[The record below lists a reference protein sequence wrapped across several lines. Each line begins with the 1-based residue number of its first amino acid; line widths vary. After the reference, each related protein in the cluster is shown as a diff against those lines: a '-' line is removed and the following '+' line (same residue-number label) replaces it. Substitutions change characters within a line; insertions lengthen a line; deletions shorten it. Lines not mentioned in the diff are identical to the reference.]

1 MSSVTQIPIS
11 NIRLLNPRARGK
23 AKFSEIVA
31 NIAAVGL
38 KKPITVAAREDEPG
52 HYDLVCGQGR
62 LEAYQTLGQTE
73 VPALV
78 RRVSVH
84 DRYIMSLVEN
94 IARGQGATLALVRE
108 LQALRDRGYTH
119 AESAAKV
126 GISDGYVSM
135 LLRLVDHGEE
145 RLVGAVERGDI
156 PIAVAVEIASSEDAA
171 IQQSLAEAY
180 TSGQLRGKALL
191 AARRLV
197 EERRAVGKAMRRST
211 AIHDAPKITAD
222 EIVKTY
228 RKEMQ
233 RQKQQAK
240 KARVTELRL
249 VFVANALKGLLA
261 DENFVNLLRAEKLD
275 NLPEYLADAIR
286 RAA

>member
-1 MSSVTQIPIS
+1 MSAVIQVPIS
-11 NIRLLNPRARGK
+11 QIRILNPRARGK
-23 AKFSEIVA
+23 SKFSEIVA

-38 KKPITVAAREDEPG
+38 KKPVTVAPRDDLEG

-94 IARGQGATLALVRE
+94 IARGQGMTLALVRE
-108 LQALRDRGYTH
+108 LRALRERGYTA
-119 AESAAKV
+119 AESAGKV
-126 GISDGYVSM
+126 GISESYVTM
-135 LLRLVDHGEE
+135 LLRLLDHGEE
-145 RLVGAVERGDI
+145 RLVRAVERGDI
-156 PIAVAVEIASSEDAA
+156 PIAVAVEIAAADDKA

-197 EERRAVGKAMRRST
+197 EERRVIGRAMRRSGK
-211 AIHDAPKITAD
+211 HEAPKITAD

-228 RKEMQ
+228 RKEIQ

-240 KARVTELRL
+240 KARMTELRL
-249 VFVANALKGLLA
+249 VFVANALRDLFA
-261 DENFVNLLRAEKLD
+261 DENFANLLRAEKLD

>member
-1 MSSVTQIPIS
+1 MSTIVMIPVS
-11 NIRLLNPRARGK
+11 QVRLLNPRARSK
-23 AKFSEIVA
+23 AKFSEIVK

-38 KKPITVAAREDEPG
+38 KKPITVTVREEEAG
-52 HYDLVCGQGR
+52 AYDLVCGQGR

-73 VPALV
+73 VPAIV
-78 RRVSVH
+78 RSVPKH

-94 IARGQGATLALVRE
+94 VARGQATSMALVRE
-108 LQALRDRGYTH
+108 LHALRERGYSN
-119 AESAAKV
+119 ADIGAKV
-126 GISDGYVSM
+126 HLTEAYVSM
-135 LLRLVDHGEE
+135 LLRLLDQGEE
-145 RLVGAVERGDI
+145 RLVRSVDRGEI
-156 PIAVAVEIASSEDAA
+156 PISVAMEISASDDAA
-171 IQQSLAEAY
+171 IQQSLAELY
-180 TSGQLRGKALL
+180 TSKQLRGRALL

-197 EERRAVGKAMRRST
+197 EERRAIGKSMRKSGR
-211 AIHDAPKITAD
+211 HDPPKVTAD

-228 RKEMQ
+228 RKEVA

-249 VFVANALKGLLA
+249 VFVANALKGLLS
-261 DENFVNLLRAEKLD
+261 DESFVNLLRAEKLD